1 MDVRVYTLRGEV
13 GGRNRAAKIALIV
26 AALAI
31 GALLVA
37 FALMLLLALAAAGTL
52 VGAGVLLYRKLTGR
66 GRRTLDSSG
75 FSRAELGLDPSREV
89 FVDNPPTTSLPAPE
103 RSGDR

>member
-1 MDVRVYTLRGEV
+1 MDVRVYTIRGEV

-37 FALMLLLALAAAGTL
+37 FALMLLLGIAAAGTL

-66 GRRTLDSSG
+66 GRRALDSSG

-89 FVDNPPTTSLPAPE
+89 FADNPRTTSLP
-103 RSGDR
+103 